1 MHPDFILIIQVLLH
15 AGEKVN
21 ICNTHAATPGFLQ
34 PRFHVQCDYSSVH
47 PAKRFSSILFNTTC
61 SVKNLFKRFTAVEI
75 TGKTVWPWKLTN
87 VSEESGHA
95 L

>member
-1 MHPDFILIIQVLLH
+1 MHPYFISVIQVLLH

-21 ICNTHAATPGFLQ
+21 ICNTHAHTTPGFLQ
-34 PRFHVQCDYSSVH
+34 PRFHVRCDYSSFH
-47 PAKRFSSILFNTTC
+47 PAKRFSFNATC
-61 SVKNLFKRFTAVEI
+61 NVKNLFKRFTAMEI
-75 TGKTVWPWKLTN
+75 TSKTAWHWNLTN